1 MSDYPGSD
9 YKMSTYGVR
18 VYNPFETAG
27 HWAESCKVVISFV
40 YFFSFVAR
48 SLLNLVSFWAG
59 LSLVAFGPV

>member
-9 YKMSTYGVR
+9 YKMSAYGVR
-18 VYNPFETAG
+18 VYHPCETAG
-27 HWAESCKVVISFV
+27 HWVESCKVVTSFV

-48 SLLNLVSFWAG
+48 SLLSFVSFCAG

>member
-18 VYNPFETAG
+18 MYNPFESEG

-40 YFFSFVAR
+40 YFFSFVAK
-48 SLLNLVSFWAG
+48 SLPIFVSFWAG
-59 LSLVAFGPV
+59 LRLVAFGPV